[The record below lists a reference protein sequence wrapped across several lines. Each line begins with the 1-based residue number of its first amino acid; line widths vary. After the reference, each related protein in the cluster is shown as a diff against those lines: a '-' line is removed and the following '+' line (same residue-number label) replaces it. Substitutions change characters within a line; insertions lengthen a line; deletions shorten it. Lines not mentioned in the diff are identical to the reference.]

1 MTEDPT
7 RAEPGS
13 EKSVRRQPRDEIT
26 GAALDPSQP
35 LIWRRSV
42 PFAPEFEL
50 RQGSTVIGEME
61 PAGSVEMDATGEC
74 LGRFL
79 ELRLEHG
86 ILRGV
91 RVLSRVS
98 MTEEAGPGFR
108 GRFFGWG
115 RVTTG
120 AGEALRWRNRLWR
133 VYDHGLFDAEGELL
147 LRLKPT
153 FLRFSRMEKTRVIPS
168 ARGWARG
175 DLGELLLLT
184 WFLRAHAEARG
195 RKIFR
200 KSRGLF
206 RCRSR

>member
-1 MTEDPT
+1 
-7 RAEPGS
+7 
-13 EKSVRRQPRDEIT
+13 
-26 GAALDPSQP
+26 
-35 LIWRRSV
+35 V

-86 ILRGV
+86 FLRGV
-91 RVLSRVS
+91 QVLSRVS
-98 MTEEAGPGFR
+98 MTDEEGPGFR

-120 AGEALRWRNRLWR
+120 GGETKEVLRWRNRLWR
-133 VYDHGLFDAEGELL
+133 SYDHGLFDAEGELL
-147 LRLKPT
+147 LRLKPA
-153 FLRFSRMEKTRVIPS
+153 FLRFARMENTRVIPS
-168 ARGWARG
+168 PRGWARP
-175 DLGELLLLT
+175 DLGEILLLT
-184 WFLRAHAEARG
+184 WFLRVHAEARG

-206 RCRSR
+206 RRRSR